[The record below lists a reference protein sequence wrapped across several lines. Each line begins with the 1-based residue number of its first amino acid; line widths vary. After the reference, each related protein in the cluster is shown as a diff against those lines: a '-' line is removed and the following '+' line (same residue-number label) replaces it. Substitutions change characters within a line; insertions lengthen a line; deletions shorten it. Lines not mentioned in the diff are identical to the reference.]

1 MKLRFLALLAPVA
14 LGACL
19 SVGPAD
25 DQERTL
31 RLGESGRLGL
41 ITLRPIQVVEDSRCA
56 VGTQCVWAGRL
67 RLRAEVATPSGRHE
81 RTLTLGEQQQ
91 ITGGTLDFKEA
102 SPRPREGQ
110 RLNPGSYRFL
120 FHYRMP
126 PRR

>member
-1 MKLRFLALLAPVA
+1 MGPV
-14 LGACL
+14 
-19 SVGPAD
+19 D
-25 DQERTL
+25 DLEHTL
-31 RLGESGRLGL
+31 RLGQAGDFGL
-41 ITLRPIQVVEDSRCA
+41 ITVRPLQVVEDSRCP

-91 ITGGTLDFKEA
+91 ITGGVLEFKEA

-110 RLNPGSYRFL
+110 RPSPGSYRFL
-120 FHYRMP
+120 FHYQMP